1 MRRYATHRVITVAL
15 LLGFSG
21 TSAPLVAQQIP
32 EQKLTRA
39 DATYPIEFSSIRG
52 LLELPDGKVLLSD
65 GIDETLLRFSMA
77 GGKIDTI
84 GRTGQGP
91 GEYKGP
97 DLLFSISNGGVLLL
111 DLGNGRLT
119 MFDRDLKY
127 RDSKSIA
134 RGSPQEGLMM
144 IIPRAADARGGIYFE
159 HTALGPGGA
168 GRPDSSQIIRYDPT
182 TEAFDTV
189 AAVKRETVK
198 VSTSGS
204 AQNRSVSMRSIPFSP
219 RDAWAVARDGRIAIA
234 RAADYRLEWVT
245 PARAARV
252 GPANTWRPVPIKQA
266 EKLEW
271 VGQSSDGVAIAVSNN
286 NGQMSVTMQRGG
298 MRMGGNAPPDTENQ
312 DWPEAKPPFV
322 SNGAW
327 VSPAGEAWVER
338 SAPAGSGRVFDIFGD
353 NATLVRRVVL
363 PEGRRLM
370 GFGNG
375 VIYTRRSTEDDLQI
389 LERFRLP

>member
-1 MRRYATHRVITVAL
+1 MRRYTSRLAITVAL

-21 TSAPLVAQQIP
+21 TSVPLVAQQIP

-84 GRTGQGP
+84 GRAGQGP

-97 DLLFSISNGGVLLL
+97 DLLFSISNGGVVLL

-134 RGSPQEGLMM
+134 RGSPREGLMM
-144 IIPRAADARGGIYFE
+144 IIPRATDARGGIYFE
-159 HTALGPGGA
+159 HAAFGPGGG

-189 AAVKRETVK
+189 AAVKRENVK

-219 RDAWAVARDGRIAIA
+219 RDAWAVAQDGRIAIA
-234 RAADYRLEWVT
+234 RAAEYRLEWVT
-245 PARAARV
+245 PARAPRV

-271 VGQSSDGVAIAVSNN
+271 VGQSSDGVSIAVSNN
-286 NGQMSVTMQRGG
+286 NGQMSVTMRRGG
-298 MRMGGNAPPDTENQ
+298 MRMGGSAPPDTENQ

-322 SNGAW
+322 TNGVW
-327 VSPAGEAWVER
+327 VSPASEAWVER
-338 SAPAGSGRVFDIFGD
+338 SVPAGSGRVFDIFGA
-353 NATLVRRVVL
+353 NGTLTRRVVL

-370 GFGNG
+370 GFGKG